1 VKKMRNSLY
10 TNFYESVKR
19 YPDRVAICTEQK
31 QLSYLELNNRV
42 IAIATNLKNYIEDT
56 QSAVGILLSRSPDLI
71 ASILAVNMLGI
82 SYVPLDVTMPEDRI
96 HYIIQDSDISVL
108 ITDES
113 NKEHF
118 HGKTTVQIEKLCE
131 TKKSYIEPQSGKY
144 VYRIYTSGSTGNPK
158 GVVITNHSILN
169 FFDGLDEAIDLKD
182 VSRMLCLTTVSFDI
196 FVLEAFY
203 ALHCGLSIVL
213 TADGIES
220 NPKMISYYIE
230 KYCADVIQMTPS
242 RLRMLREYDK
252 NLTCLSKVK
261 VLLVGG
267 EVFPSDLLHEL
278 QNKTSAKIYNMYGP
292 TEATVWCFI
301 ADLTESNRVHIGQP
315 MKNVSYK
322 LVGDTEDTGELYI
335 SGECLAE
342 KYYNNQELTDE
353 KFIFSSDGKV
363 RYYKS
368 GDFCKRNS
376 YGELECI
383 GRLDNQIK
391 IRGYRVEIE
400 EVENT
405 ICSYDSELQCICFP
419 EGDHGL
425 ICYYVYENKLD
436 QTKLKSF
443 LSKKLPAY
451 MIPFKFVQITE
462 LKYTINGKIDRK
474 FLKSHIQELTVMP
487 ENITEK
493 VVVENPEFEK
503 LARIFHQ
510 LNNQYNEISLNTSL
524 QEMGINSIDF
534 ISLIVKVEDEFNII
548 FEDDKLDMT
557 KFPDILSLF
566 SYIQQQTNK
575 TR

>member
-1 VKKMRNSLY
+1 MRNSLY

-42 IAIATNLKNYIEDT
+42 IAIATNLKNYIDDT

-462 LKYTINGKIDRK
+462 LKYTINGK
-474 FLKSHIQELTVMP
+474 
-487 ENITEK
+487 
-493 VVVENPEFEK
+493 
-503 LARIFHQ
+503 
-510 LNNQYNEISLNTSL
+510 
-524 QEMGINSIDF
+524 
-534 ISLIVKVEDEFNII
+534 
-548 FEDDKLDMT
+548 
-557 KFPDILSLF
+557 
-566 SYIQQQTNK
+566 
-575 TR
+575 

>member
-1 VKKMRNSLY
+1 MRNSLY

-42 IAIATNLKNYIEDT
+42 IAIATNLKNYIDDT

-203 ALHCGLSIVL
+203 ALHCGLSIIL

-267 EVFPSDLLHEL
+267 VFPSDLLHEL

>member
-1 VKKMRNSLY
+1 MRNSLY

-42 IAIATNLKNYIEDT
+42 IAIATNLKNYIDDT

-261 VLLVGG
+261 VLLV
-267 EVFPSDLLHEL
+267 FPSDLLHEL

-436 QTKLKSF
+436 QTELKSF

>member
-1 VKKMRNSLY
+1 MRNSLY

-42 IAIATNLKNYIEDT
+42 IAIATNLKNYIDDT

-203 ALHCGLSIVL
+203 ALHCGLSIIL

-510 LNNQYNEISLNTSL
+510 LNEISLNTSL